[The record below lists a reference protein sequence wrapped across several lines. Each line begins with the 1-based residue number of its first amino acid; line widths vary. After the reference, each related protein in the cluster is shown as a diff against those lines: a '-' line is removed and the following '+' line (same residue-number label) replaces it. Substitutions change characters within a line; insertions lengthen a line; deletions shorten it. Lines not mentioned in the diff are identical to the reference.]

1 MPDGAAASLCEL
13 ALLEKG
19 GGITE
24 LTDEPADDTDGWSGV
39 AVKLVDGP
47 DEKALVLAPKDD
59 EEDPDWEEDPE
70 WEEVAMSIFV
80 AFSISTDES
89 FSCDLHWKAFTI
101 ITSSSS

>member
-13 ALLEKG
+13 ALSEKG

-59 EEDPDWEEDPE
+59 DEDPE

-89 FSCDLHWKAFTI
+89 FSGDLH
-101 ITSSSS
+101 